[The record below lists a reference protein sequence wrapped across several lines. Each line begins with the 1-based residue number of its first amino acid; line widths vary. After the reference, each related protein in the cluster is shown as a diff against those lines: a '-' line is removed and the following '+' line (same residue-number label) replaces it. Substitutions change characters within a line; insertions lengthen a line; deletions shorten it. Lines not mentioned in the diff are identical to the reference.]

1 MPPKKRVKKSR
12 ARKPV
17 KKGLKQKQKQKQQQK
32 VNVSVSAG
40 GSGGG
45 GTQFIPMPSAPAFD
59 YAQLANLIRP
69 AATVDVPI
77 RAQANPQPIA
87 ARAPEPESLASE
99 LESESILTYLPKQTS
114 SVGAQTEKQTSSVG
128 AQTEPISKAKLQTA
142 TGPIDFPSEGEFI
155 APKASEVKPKR
166 SYKRKPIAV
175 GVEVVPEFMPARGG
189 EFERMIIAQKE
200 LGQRPSRQQSSP
212 TYFDAPESGTES
224 EANVRSAYQRLKE
237 KKKQEM
243 AGAASFV

>member
-45 GTQFIPMPSAPAFD
+45 GTQFIPMPMPSAPAFD

-77 RAQANPQPIA
+77 RAQANPEPIA
-87 ARAPEPESLASE
+87 ARAPEVEALKESTKSSRAAPSVPSFVGEMPAEADFLSE
-99 LESESILTYLPKQTS
+99 N
-114 SVGAQTEKQTSSVG
+114 
-128 AQTEPISKAKLQTA
+128 
-142 TGPIDFPSEGEFI
+142 EGEI
-155 APKASEVKPKR
+155 MVAKARKVR
-166 SYKRKPIAV
+166 SDAGKSRKKKEEQSTVAEMERAQKQLAREGAFPI
-175 GVEVVPEFMPARGG
+175 GPTEGDIGRRFEKLPAIQRSGLVSLGGGGG
-189 EFERMIIAQKE
+189 EYERMREAQK
-200 LGQRPSRQQSSP
+200 
-212 TYFDAPESGTES
+212 SG
-224 EANVRSAYQRLKE
+224 
-237 KKKQEM
+237 
-243 AGAASFV
+243 SFM

>member
-17 KKGLKQKQKQKQQQK
+17 KKGLKQKQKQKQEQK

-77 RAQANPQPIA
+77 RAQANPEAMA
-87 ARAPEPESLASE
+87 AKAPSEESLKELTSKQVSKQIRFAEGEGDPTEFESMPEIESKPRRAPRSD
-99 LESESILTYLPKQTS
+99 IGK
-114 SVGAQTEKQTSSVG
+114 
-128 AQTEPISKAKLQTA
+128 
-142 TGPIDFPSEGEFI
+142 
-155 APKASEVKPKR
+155 KR
-166 SYKRKPIAV
+166 GS
-175 GVEVVPEFMPARGG
+175 
-189 EFERMIIAQKE
+189 
-200 LGQRPSRQQSSP
+200 
-212 TYFDAPESGTES
+212 T
-224 EANVRSAYQRLKE
+224 KE
-237 KKKQEM
+237 KYIDVGKNIMNEYQLGVSS
-243 AGAASFV
+243 AGEGGMSADSLTTPVRRGITSFGELTGGGSSSQFV

>member
-77 RAQANPQPIA
+77 RAQANPEPIA
-87 ARAPEPESLASE
+87 ARAPEAESLKE
-99 LESESILTYLPKQTS
+99 LTSKQVS
-114 SVGAQTEKQTSSVG
+114 KQ
-128 AQTEPISKAKLQTA
+128 LR
-142 TGPIDFPSEGEFI
+142 FSEGEPEEIEFESMPESMPESI
-155 APKASEVKPKR
+155 APKADIKQ
-166 SYKRKPIAV
+166 RKP
-175 GVEVVPEFMPARGG
+175 RGPYG
-189 EFERMIIAQKE
+189 STKQKYTDIGRNIQNVFAMGAME
-200 LGQRPSRQQSSP
+200 RPSSQQSLP
-212 TYFDAPESGTES
+212 TYFDVPESGTES
-224 EANVRSAYQRLKE
+224 EVNVRSAFQRLKE
-237 KKKQEM
+237 KKKQEIAKKTGVM
-243 AGAASFV
+243 SFGELTGGGSSSQFV